1 MCGITGAV
9 AMRPG
14 RPVQGDVLDRMTS
27 ALIHRGPDASGRFV
41 EDNVGLGFRRLSI
54 IDLETGHQPM
64 YSEDGNV
71 VMICNGEIYN
81 HQELRAEL
89 VSRGHV
95 FRSRCDVEVIVHLY
109 EECGI
114 RLLDKINGQFA
125 VAIYDRAERQ
135 LFLARDHLGILPLYY
150 TQTAEHF
157 VFGSEI
163 KSILRHPD
171 VRAEVDLTGLDQI
184 LTFPGLVSPRTMFRE
199 IRSLE
204 NGQYLTLR
212 DGVVRVVRYW
222 DLDYPLLGDEPPRRP
237 DSYYVES
244 LYDLLSQAVRYR
256 LRANVPVGIYLS
268 GGLDSSLIA
277 ALANEVSPGSR
288 SFSISFPGTGIDESP
303 YQRLMVEAASLSH
316 HEAACD
322 PSFIIEHLPQVVL
335 HAECPV
341 KETYNACSLKLSNM
355 VRATGTKVVLSGEGA
370 DELFAGYVGY
380 RFDHA
385 GFHRGGRGGELDV
398 ALEDELARKMWGDS
412 RVRYERDYSAWRNAK
427 MDIYSNGVA
436 EEFQSF
442 DCLHHPVVD
451 HGRLAGR
458 SPLHQRSYLDVK
470 LRLVDHLLSDHGDR
484 MALANSVEARYPF
497 LDRNVVE
504 FATTIPADLKV
515 HQQGEKF
522 VLKEVARGI
531 VPSRII
537 NREKFGFRAPASPA
551 LLSLATEWMSD
562 LLSFERIKRQGYFN
576 PAVVERLKLAHLRP
590 GADVH
595 PHLTDDL
602 LLVILTFG
610 ILVDTFNLPSYS

>member
-1 MCGITGAV
+1 MCGITGVVAV
-9 AMRPG
+9 HSG
-14 RPVQGDVLDRMTS
+14 RSVDSDDLDWMTS
-27 ALIHRGPDASGRFV
+27 ALLHRGPDASGRFV

-89 VSRGHV
+89 VSKGHQ
-95 FRSRCDVEVIVHLY
+95 FRSHCDVEVVVHLY
-109 EECGI
+109 EEYGI
-114 RLLDKINGQFA
+114 QLLEKINGQFGL
-125 VAIYDRAERQ
+125 AIYDRRRRQ

-150 TQTAEHF
+150 TQTSEYF

-163 KSILRHPD
+163 KAILRHPD
-171 VRAEVDLTGLDQI
+171 VRGEVDLTGLDQI
-184 LTFPGLVSPRTMFRE
+184 LTFPGLVSPRTMFRG
-199 IRSLE
+199 IHSLE

-212 DGVVRVVRYW
+212 DGVVQVVRYW
-222 DLDYPLLGDEPPRRP
+222 DLDYPLSDDEPSRRP

-244 LYDLLSQAVRYR
+244 LHELLSQAVDHR

-277 ALANEVSPGSR
+277 ALAGVVSPGSR

-322 PSFIIEHLPQVVL
+322 PSFIIEHLAQVVL

-341 KETYNACSLKLSNM
+341 KETYNACSLKLSEM

-385 GFHRGGRGGELDV
+385 GVHRRRRGDELDV

-412 RVRYERDYSAWRNAK
+412 RVRYERDYNEWRNVK
-427 MDIYSNGVA
+427 MDIYSNGVS
-436 EEFQSF
+436 EEFRSF
-442 DCLHHPVVD
+442 DCLNYPLVD
-451 HGRLAGR
+451 PGQLAGR
-458 SPLHQRSYLDVK
+458 SAVHQRSYLDVK

-497 LDRNVVE
+497 LDRKVVE
-504 FATTIPADLKV
+504 FATTLPAHLKV
-515 HQQGEKF
+515 NQWGEKF
-522 VLKEVARGI
+522 VLKEVARGL
-531 VPSRII
+531 VPSQIVS
-537 NREKFGFRAPASPA
+537 REKFGFRAPASPA
-551 LLSLATEWMSD
+551 LLRLAPEWMND
-562 LLSFERIKRQGYFN
+562 LLSFDRIKRQGYFN
-576 PAVVERLKLAHLRP
+576 PTVVERLKLAHLRP

-602 LLVILTFG
+602 LLVVLTFG
-610 ILVDTFNLPSYS
+610 ILIDTFNLPSYS